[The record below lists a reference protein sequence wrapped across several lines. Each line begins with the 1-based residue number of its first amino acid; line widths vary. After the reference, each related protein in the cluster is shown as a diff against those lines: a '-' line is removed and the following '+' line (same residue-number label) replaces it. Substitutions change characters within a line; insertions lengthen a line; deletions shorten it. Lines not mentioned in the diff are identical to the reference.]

1 MRKVKEMHNLRNT
14 LRKEE
19 VGSIVRRFFINT
31 LFDSTFMLLGIV
43 VGAAF
48 AADASLGVV
57 MVTMVTSSLA
67 LGISTGV
74 SVYEAESFEQK
85 RKISELEKALFR
97 NLSET
102 TIEKRSKSIILLEVL
117 INFSTPLVSCA
128 VTILPFVFSALKILD
143 IGVASWGS
151 IVLALSILFNAGVYL
166 GKLGKK
172 NPWIKGIRMVGFGL
186 IAFIIGFLLDALV

>member
-1 MRKVKEMHNLRNT
+1 MKEIRNLRNE
-14 LRKEE
+14 LRRED
-19 VGSIVRRFFINT
+19 VGSIVRRFFVNT

-57 MVTMVTSSLA
+57 MVTMITTSLA

-97 NLSET
+97 NLSDT
-102 TIEKRSKSIILLEVL
+102 TIEKRSKSVILLAVL
-117 INFSTPLVSCA
+117 INFSTPIVSCT
-128 VTILPFVFSALKILD
+128 VTISPFVLCALKILN
-143 IGVASWGS
+143 IGVASWVS
-151 IVLALSILFNAGVYL
+151 IILALSILFNAGVYL
-166 GKLGKK
+166 GKLGKS
-172 NPWIKGIRMVGFGL
+172 NPWIKGFRMVGFGL
-186 IAFIIGFLLDALV
+186 VAFIIGFLLDTFI